1 MSFSDT
7 LENEV
12 LDHVFGV
19 GAYTA
24 PSTLWIGLSTADP
37 GDDAATLAEPTGNNY
52 SRVARINDGTTW
64 STAAAGRTE
73 NDVELT
79 FPEASGSWG
88 TVSHVAIWTHVTS
101 DGAAVLF
108 ATGALGTSKA
118 VGAGDTPRFQ
128 INSLSFTL
136 T

>member
-24 PSTLWIGLSTADP
+24 PTTVWIGLSTADP
-37 GDDAATLAEPTGNNY
+37 GDTGATNAEPVGNNY
-52 SRVARINDGTTW
+52 SRVGLDNSGTSWT
-64 STAAAGRTE
+64 TAAAGVTY
-73 NDVELT
+73 NGVAIT

-88 TVSHVAIWTHVTS
+88 TITHVAIWTHVTS

-128 INSLSFTL
+128 INSLNLTL

>member
-7 LENEV
+7 LENEI

-24 PSTLWIGLSTADP
+24 ATTLWIGLSTADP
-37 GDDAATLAEPTGNNY
+37 GDDAATLAEPSGNGY
-52 SRVARINDGTTW
+52 ARVGLDNSGTSWT
-64 STAAAGRTE
+64 TAAAGVTR
-73 NDVELT
+73 NGVEIT

-88 TVSHVAIWTHVTS
+88 TISHVAIWTHVTS

-118 VGAGDTPRFQ
+118 VGIGDTPRFQ
-128 INSLSFTL
+128 INSLSLTL